1 MAGPSAARTI
11 SHPERA
17 VRATAASEVAAAIMM
32 GPAALSTPIFVSPR
46 RVLRVARTPGA
57 VPGSAGLL
65 GRAAFVV
72 VSGVCACAGGAD
84 AGIGAGAEFVLS
96 AHR

>member
-17 VRATAASEVAAAIMM
+17 VRATAASEVAAAIMT
-32 GPAALSTPIFVSPR
+32 GPEALSTPIFVSPR
-46 RVLRVARTPGA
+46 RILRVARTPGA

-65 GRAAFVV
+65 GRAASV

-84 AGIGAGAEFVLS
+84 AGIGAGAGFVLS
-96 AHR
+96 AQR

>member
-17 VRATAASEVAAAIMM
+17 VRATAESEVAAAIMT
-32 GPAALSTPIFVSPR
+32 GPAALSTPMFVSPR
-46 RVLRVARTPGA
+46 RVLRVARTPGV

-65 GRAAFVV
+65 GRGLSVA
-72 VSGVCACAGGAD
+72 VSGVCACVGGAD
-84 AGIGAGAEFVLS
+84 AGIGVGAGFVLS